1 MKKIILHI
9 GLPILTAIVSYLLS
23 ITCIFK
29 IPSSNGGYEPITYMV
44 GFGIAL
50 FVFGVSAIVS
60 AILYIGS
67 KKNK

>member
-9 GLPILTAIVSYLLS
+9 GFPILIEIVSYLLS

>member
-9 GLPILTAIVSYLLS
+9 GLPILIAIVSYLLS

-29 IPSSNGGYEPITYMV
+29 IPSSNGGYEPITYIV

-50 FVFGVSAIVS
+50 FALGVSAIVS

>member
-1 MKKIILHI
+1 MKKIILHR
-9 GLPILTAIVSYLLS
+9 GLPILIAIVSYLLS

-29 IPSSNGGYEPITYMV
+29 IPSSNGGYEPITYIV

-50 FVFGVSAIVS
+50 FALGVSAIVS

>member
-9 GLPILTAIVSYLLS
+9 GFPILIAIVSYLLS